1 MEIREADEY
10 DIPKIVKVLKA
21 SLGEDQLELSEKV
34 WKYKHLENPFGKSI
48 VLIADENK
56 EIIGVRAFMRWE
68 WQFGVEKFQALRAV
82 DTATHPNHQGKG
94 VFKKLTLE
102 AVQNSKAN
110 NYHFIFNTPNEQSRP
125 GYLKMGWKQVGE
137 IFVGIKPSF
146 SFLKFKNTRKSY
158 EIKKNITNEHIDSL
172 CREWNNK
179 LAAKSGLFTPKSAE
193 MLRWRYE
200 ENPLQSYEVLADNG
214 YYLAAYVKK
223 RGSFKE
229 FRVAEYIYDE
239 KLLSKK
245 ELKRII
251 DRLVSNFSCQ
261 MVSFSPNLLKMSGK
275 KGHFGPVLT
284 LNTLNVEDIQNEE
297 FLKITNWNNS
307 LGDLELF

>member
-1 MEIREADEY
+1 
-10 DIPKIVKVLKA
+10 
-21 SLGEDQLELSEKV
+21 
-34 WKYKHLENPFGKSI
+34 
-48 VLIADENK
+48 
-56 EIIGVRAFMRWE
+56 
-68 WQFGVEKFQALRAV
+68 
-82 DTATHPNHQGKG
+82 
-94 VFKKLTLE
+94 
-102 AVQNSKAN
+102 
-110 NYHFIFNTPNEQSRP
+110 
-125 GYLKMGWKQVGE
+125 
-137 IFVGIKPSF
+137 
-146 SFLKFKNTRKSY
+146 
-158 EIKKNITNEHIDSL
+158 
-172 CREWNNK
+172 
-179 LAAKSGLFTPKSAE
+179 

-297 FLKITNWNNS
+297 FLKLTNWNNS